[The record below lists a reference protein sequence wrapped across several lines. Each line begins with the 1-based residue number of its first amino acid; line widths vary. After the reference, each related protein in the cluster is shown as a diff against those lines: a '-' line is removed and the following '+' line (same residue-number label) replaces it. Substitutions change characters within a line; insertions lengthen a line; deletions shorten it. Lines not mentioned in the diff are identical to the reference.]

1 MNTQNPNQLVDRYL
15 QAIRFWMPKTKRQQ
29 GLIAELGEDLRSQVE
44 EKEAELGRPLAEDE
58 VAAILKR
65 CGSPMAVAGSL
76 GPRRH
81 LIGPALYPIY
91 AFVLKMVLL
100 WILLPVF
107 VFIIGPLNVA
117 NGDWPSAI
125 GGTIVQMM
133 SGMLI
138 AAGIITI
145 VFAAVERTANL
156 DLPGSREYSGVS
168 ETWDP
173 RKLPQLR
180 TADPAFSPF
189 KSFCETMF
197 GCIGLCWILLLPH
210 YPALILGPAARILK
224 AAPIWHQFYLPLV
237 FLGVLGVLRPA
248 ITMSRPAW
256 RAFPL
261 WSHLLQTVLTL
272 LFLCA
277 LANAAHLPNG
287 AWQPFIVPVE
297 GMTASPSL
305 IQAAGFVNMSL
316 LICVAGTA
324 LGLCIAGVIQAWQLV
339 KHFRKRSLFG
349 AHSAS
354 QLT

>member
-1 MNTQNPNQLVDRYL
+1 MSTQNPHQLVDRYL
-15 QAIRFWMPKTKRQQ
+15 QAIRFWMPKTKRQE

-44 EKEAELGRPLAEDE
+44 EQETELGRPLDEGE

-107 VFIIGPLNVA
+107 LFIIGPLNVA
-117 NGDWPSAI
+117 TGNWPSAV
-125 GGTIVQMM
+125 GGTLVQMWT
-133 SGMLI
+133 GMLV
-138 AAGIITI
+138 AAGIITL
-145 VFAAVERTANL
+145 VFAAVERTSNF
-156 DLPGSREYSGVS
+156 DLPGSSGYSGVR

-173 RKLPQLR
+173 RKLPPLR
-180 TADPAFSPF
+180 TAEQTFSPL

-197 GCIGLCWILLLPH
+197 GCIGLCWLLLLPY
-210 YPALILGPAARILK
+210 YPALILGPAARVLK
-224 AAPIWHQFYLPLV
+224 AGPIWHQFYLPLV
-237 FLGVLGVLRPA
+237 LLAVLSILRPA

-261 WSHLLQTVLTL
+261 WSQLLQTVLTL
-272 LFLCA
+272 LFLSA
-277 LANAAHLPNG
+277 LANSARLPNG
-287 AWQPFIVPVE
+287 SWQPFIVPVE
-297 GMTASPSL
+297 SVAASPHL
-305 IQAAGFVNMSL
+305 IQAASFVNLSL
-316 LICVAGTA
+316 LICVAGTG
-324 LGLCIAGVIQAWQLV
+324 LGLCIAGVIQAWQVV
-339 KHFRKRSLFG
+339 KHFRKRTLFG
-349 AHSAS
+349 THSAS